1 MDHRNYM
8 KKCLRPSM
16 RPTLYPTRLGVQRCG
31 LTSLEVLASA
41 TILMSLIA
49 ISSLLILRSARV
61 SKETRLR
68 MIALQEVANALHTNL
83 ATGKSENPSEP
94 KSWPLSKLVSDFWPD
109 AQMECQLI
117 QDESGEKIQIT
128 LFFDEKRELLPI
140 RLVGWRS
147 TKTNA
152 SHQAA
157 STGEQP

>member
-1 MDHRNYM
+1 
-8 KKCLRPSM
+8 
-16 RPTLYPTRLGVQRCG
+16 
-31 LTSLEVLASA
+31 
-41 TILMSLIA
+41 MSLIA
-49 ISSLLILRSARV
+49 VSSLLIIRSARI

-83 ATGKSENPSEP
+83 ATDQSDSPIEP
-94 KSWPLSKLVSDFWPD
+94 KSWPLPKLVSDFWPD
-109 AQMECQLI
+109 AQMESQLI
-117 QDESGEKIQIT
+117 QDVSGEKIQIT

-152 SHQAA
+152 TQQAA

>member
-1 MDHRNYM
+1 MNHRNHTPQNQSRWM
-8 KKCLRPSM
+8 GPALRTA
-16 RPTLYPTRLGVQRCG
+16 RVKIRKRG
-31 LTSLEVLASA
+31 LTSLEVFASA

-49 ISSLLILRSARV
+49 VSSLLIIRSARI

-68 MIALQEVANALHTNL
+68 MIALQEVANALHTSL
-83 ATGKSENPSEP
+83 ATDQSECPIEP
-94 KSWPLSKLVSDFWPD
+94 KNWPLSKLVSDFWPD
-109 AQMECQLI
+109 AQMESQRI
-117 QDESGEKIQIT
+117 QDGSGEKIQLT

-152 SHQAA
+152 LQQAA